1 MYFCSLKKEVYCIKM
16 RKFDRKATI
25 KTKLLLGMV
34 GLSIAVSVL
43 TGVISGVILY
53 QNSYSNMVSS
63 VTLASKAYEQ
73 SVQNKIGQYKMAI
86 QSIAT
91 NKVITDNSIS
101 EADRQMEKNRLAR
114 LYGFTSVSVAEA
126 SGQSDVAGVMVNDR
140 DYFKA
145 AIAGQTFISSPVVSK
160 KDNSVVIYVAT
171 KVDNETGFNGI
182 VFAQLTSDTFSS
194 MVDEAT
200 VGQSGYSFIVDKAG
214 TIIAHKTQSIVD
226 SFTNYMEKG
235 KTDSSVSGP
244 AEITKK
250 MITGA
255 TDGTTYSMSGSENYV
270 SYRPIGETDGWCIAV
285 TAKTSEMMSG
295 FYSSLYITIGVVIL
309 FMILSCFVAFRVAA
323 PIAKP
328 IVKLVARIEGMAEGD
343 LHSEVPVVKNQDEIG
358 TLAHTFANTV
368 NTLNA
373 YIEEIATVL
382 GAIAQGNLT
391 VETEQDYRG
400 DFVEIKTALDNITT
414 SLNQTFNDIS
424 QSAEQV
430 ASGADQVSS
439 ASQSLSQ
446 GATEQASS
454 IQELSATITE
464 IANEVNK
471 NASNSA
477 TASQL
482 SNDASAEVAR
492 GNEHMQQMI
501 AAMGEISESSSQI
514 GKIIK
519 TIEDIA
525 FQTNILALNAAVEAA
540 RAGAAGKGFA
550 VVADEVRNLASKSAE
565 AAKNTT
571 VLIEDSIRAVEKG
584 TKIADETGKSLSA
597 IIDGTRQT
605 TDIISEIS
613 RASNDQA
620 TSINQ
625 ITQGV
630 DQISAVVQTN
640 SATAEESAAT
650 SEELSGQA
658 QMLKQMLAAFKMKG
672 ESSYHE
678 DEDEYQ
684 EDQPQDSYMD
694 DSKY

>member
-1 MYFCSLKKEVYCIKM
+1 MPVNEKVCDEMK
-16 RKFDRKATI
+16 KFDKKTKI

-34 GLSIAVSVL
+34 GLSVAVSIF
-43 TGVISGVILY
+43 TGLIAGVVLY

-73 SVQNKIGQYKMAI
+73 ALQNKIDQYKMAI
-86 QSIAT
+86 EQVAQNDVLTNPQIAMEDKSAVLVQLAQKYGFVDISIANADGSNNAGT
-91 NKVITDNSIS
+91 NSS
-101 EADRQMEKNRLAR
+101 
-114 LYGFTSVSVAEA
+114 
-126 SGQSDVAGVMVNDR
+126 DR
-140 DYFKA
+140 DYFQKA
-145 AIAGQTFISSPVVSK
+145 MSGETYITSPTLRQSNSTIVLFVS
-160 KDNSVVIYVAT
+160 T
-171 KVDNETGFNGI
+171 KVDSKNGYNGV
-182 VFAQLTSDTFSS
+182 VFGALASDTFSS

-200 VGQSGYSFIVDKAG
+200 VGQTGYSYVMDKNG
-214 TIIAHKTQSIVD
+214 TIIAHKNRTVVTE
-226 SFTNYMEKG
+226 FTNYLEKV
-235 KTDSSVSGP
+235 KQDSSVADSADVTQNMVKGV
-244 AEITKK
+244 
-250 MITGA
+250 TGGQA
-255 TDGTTYSMSGSENYV
+255 YTINGSKQYV
-270 SYRPIGETDGWCIAV
+270 AYRPIDDTDGWSIAV
-285 TAKTSEMMSG
+285 TAKTTEMMSG
-295 FYSSLYITIGVVIL
+295 FYNSLYITIGVVLL
-309 FMILSCFVAFRVAA
+309 FVIISMLVGFRVAA
-323 PIAKP
+323 PIVNP
-328 IVKLVARIEGMAEGD
+328 IVKLVLRIEGMAEGD

-358 TLAHTFANTV
+358 TLANTFSNTV

-373 YIEEIATVL
+373 YIDEIATVL
-382 GAIAQGNLT
+382 GAIAQGDLT
-391 VETEQDYRG
+391 VQTEQDYKG
-400 DFVEIKTALDNITT
+400 DFVAIKTALDHITA
-414 SLNQTFNDIS
+414 SLNRTFNDIS

-430 ASGADQVSS
+430 ASGADQVSA
-439 ASQSLSQ
+439 ASQALSQ

-464 IANEVNK
+464 IADEVNK
-471 NASNSA
+471 NAGNSA
-477 TASQL
+477 TASKL
-482 SNDASAEVAR
+482 SNNASAEVER

-501 AAMGEISESSSQI
+501 ASMGEISESSSQI

-658 QMLKQMLAAFKMKG
+658 QMLKQMLAGFKLKDAEYNGAGSG
-672 ESSYHE
+672 EYE
-678 DEDEYQ
+678 QDER
-684 EDQPQDSYMD
+684 QDSYESG
-694 DSKY
+694 SKY